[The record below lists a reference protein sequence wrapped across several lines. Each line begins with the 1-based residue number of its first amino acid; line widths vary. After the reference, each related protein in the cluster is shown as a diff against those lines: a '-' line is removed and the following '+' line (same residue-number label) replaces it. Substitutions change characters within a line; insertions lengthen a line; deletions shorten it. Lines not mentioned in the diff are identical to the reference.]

1 MKSKKELIFGS
12 KMLTD
17 HFNDYLLAQ
26 VSIVNG
32 LIRENILEGRAKEIQ
47 AAIASTMNT
56 AIAIAKLGKDDEF
69 YNECVML
76 ARGFFER
83 AVNTCY
89 LLVCNDDKFEEY
101 RLHTKQ
107 KAYRRLE
114 QEFYAGDKKMCLK
127 FIGKKEPAT
136 HSELDEAL
144 KKFSTKSGKEKKR
157 WPDISIPERIKLI
170 GERSKVNIGL
180 FLHYQVSIYTDAS
193 EALHGS
199 FYGLTFHIG
208 AYSPNI
214 DIKNKTEIEQN
225 LQKNFTLL
233 FWSSGELVQQL
244 LVILAKD
251 NPISDQ
257 LKYSTKNSNN
267 SLEIMKAAMKEAD
280 ENNK

>member
-1 MKSKKELIFGS
+1 MKSKNELLFGS

-17 HFNDYLLAQ
+17 HFNNYLLTQ

-32 LIRENILEGRAKEIQ
+32 VIRENILEGRAKEIM

-56 AIAIAKLGKDDEF
+56 AIAIAKLGKNDEF

-83 AVNTCY
+83 MVNICY
-89 LLVCNDDKFEEY
+89 LLVCDDDKFEEY

-107 KAYRRLE
+107 KAYRRLK
-114 QEFYAGDKKMCLK
+114 QEFYAGDKKMCLE
-127 FIGKKEPAT
+127 FIGKKEPAN
-136 HSELDEAL
+136 HSELHKAL

-170 GERSKVNIGL
+170 GERSKANIGL

-208 AYSPNI
+208 AYSPDI
-214 DIKNKTEIEQN
+214 DTKNKTEIEQN

-251 NPISDQ
+251 NAISEQ
-257 LKYSTKNSNN
+257 LKYSTRNSNN
-267 SLEIMKAAMKEAD
+267 SLEIMKVAMKEAD